1 MRLTARC
8 WTLSTRAAGSSSRAR
23 CSTDDPRSGCASCP
37 TGPTAI
43 GSTSASTSCV
53 RGRRPSGELMPELP
67 EIRAPAGRLPA
78 AVGGAT
84 FGAADLLSFSSLKT
98 VTPRATELTGRVLDR
113 IGRRGKYLVFELGGP
128 RMLVHLSQGGRIDVE
143 DPPKATKPRGAV
155 VRLR

>member
-8 WTLSTRAAGSSSRAR
+8 WKRSTRAAGCSSRAR

-37 TGPTAI
+37 TGPTAT

-53 RGRRPSGELMPELP
+53 RPRRPSGELMPELP
-67 EIRAPAGRLPA
+67 EIQALAERLTDA
-78 AVGGAT
+78 IGGAS

-98 VTPRATELTGRVLDR
+98 VTPRATELAGRILER

-128 RMLVHLSQGGRIDVE
+128 RMLGHLS
-143 DPPKATKPRGAV
+143 P
-155 VRLR
+155 